1 MRGLNWLT
9 GRNKQAKAAE
19 APAKPH
25 IRADKKTPEAG
36 WHPVQSAAACLESR
50 ERRQLIRVLSENSP
64 LSKPA
69 TEAWWLSPLEQM
81 AARVQACPAAWNGPF
96 SDPGGFIDLSL
107 TVATRAVRLVRGMM
121 LPPGATPEEQSE
133 QAPGWVCAVYWAG
146 LFHHINWLSQM
157 EGGLENGR
165 VWYPGMSEPTGAWR
179 VRPAR
184 NKGGEM
190 SGTYMALSLLPD
202 AGILWL
208 QRWPALSDSLLLYLS
223 GRRKEAGIL
232 NSIINDAITSWGM
245 SSGLAISET
254 GSQELSPALV
264 APGTDYTPPKLYETE
279 ATPLSS
285 HSTEIAELGPI
296 KTDVTTYSTPQ
307 IEKTMSAVMPITE
320 LSLGLQSALQGE
332 ETLGEADDEVLSDS
346 TERHLSTDNLMSMLD
361 LMADGQSPTVAAVTS
376 LTTDIVSMDEFLP
389 DTQFS
394 GQVSGRAYN
403 PGEVYL
409 EWLRDSVQD
418 GTLSVNEKDS
428 ILHVLAQFV
437 FLVSPG
443 CFYRYTSSA
452 GEEAVD
458 KDKLQKSFESLNI
471 HHSRNGKGLFHYHQY
486 DSPDKSGRFTKVS
499 GYMINADIIFKK
511 GSCPSDS
518 LWLSARK

>member
-1 MRGLNWLT
+1 
-9 GRNKQAKAAE
+9 
-19 APAKPH
+19 
-25 IRADKKTPEAG
+25 
-36 WHPVQSAAACLESR
+36 
-50 ERRQLIRVLSENSP
+50 
-64 LSKPA
+64 
-69 TEAWWLSPLEQM
+69 
-81 AARVQACPAAWNGPF
+81 
-96 SDPGGFIDLSL
+96 
-107 TVATRAVRLVRGMM
+107 MM

-133 QAPGWVCAVYWAG
+133 QAPGWLCAVYWAG

-223 GRRKEAGIL
+223 GRRNEAGIL
-232 NSIINDAITSWGM
+232 NSIINDAITNCGK

-264 APGTDYTPPKLYETE
+264 ATGTDYTPPKLYETE
-279 ATPLSS
+279 ASPLSS

-296 KTDVTTYSTPQ
+296 KTDFTTYSAPQ
-307 IEKTMSAVMPITE
+307 IETTMSAVMPLTE
-320 LSLGLQSALQGE
+320 LRLGLQSALQGE
-332 ETLGEADDEVLSDS
+332 ETLGEADDMVLSDS
-346 TERHLSTDNLMSMLD
+346 IERYLSTDNLMSMLD
-361 LMADGQSPTVAAVTS
+361 LMADGQSPTVTAVTS
-376 LTTDIVSMDEFLP
+376 LTTDIASMDEFLP
-389 DTQFS
+389 DTQSS
-394 GQVSGRAYN
+394 GQTSARAYN
-403 PGEVYL
+403 PGEMYL
-409 EWLRDSVQD
+409 KWLRDSVED
-418 GTLSVNEKDS
+418 GTLSFNEKDS
-428 ILHVLAQFV
+428 FLHVLAQFV

-443 CFYRYTSSA
+443 CFYRYISSA
-452 GEEAVD
+452 GEEAVH